1 MLFNADKLVLSTRI
15 FFKDVCVQMRRN
27 TVWKD
32 CRWRIARRYE
42 TVIA

>member
-15 FFKDVCVQMRRN
+15 FFKDVCVQRRRN
-27 TVWKD
+27 TVWKA

-42 TVIA
+42 IVAA